1 MRGAARSVSHAE
13 RAPFEADVP
22 CTAKYY
28 GMMILESESL
38 NAVQAEAVAHTDG
51 PVLIFAGAG
60 SGKTRVLTHR
70 IAYLLNER
78 GATPD
83 RILAVTFT
91 NKAAGEMKAR
101 LERMVGGD
109 ARDLWVGT
117 FHSMCVRI
125 LRRDGTRIGIAPSFA
140 IIDDADQRQLVKDIL
155 DDLDYDERQLAPGA
169 CLHEISKAKNALI
182 WPEQYLEKQTA
193 FLGERIGNVYAEYQR
208 RLSESNSLDFDDLIV
223 RTIDLLEKDA
233 AVREKYQ
240 NKFQFILV
248 DEYQDVNIAQYRLIA
263 IFGGKHKNVTVV
275 GDDDQSI
282 YSWRGSDYRMIL
294 RFEEDFPGAKV
305 FKLEENYRSTQRI
318 LDAAN
323 ALVENNRTRAKKKL
337 FTKRAEGE
345 AITVYPAATE
355 RDEARYVTEKIKEM
369 VREGAAYRDF
379 LVLYRTNAQSR
390 VFEESLLADGI
401 PYRVVGGVGF
411 YARAEIKDVI
421 AYLRYIMNP
430 SDAIAFKRIVNV
442 PRRGIGAQTLAS
454 LVQAATRRKMSVGEA
469 IFDGELLRE
478 AVPKKLKEL
487 ERFAELMR
495 SFQARGESLG
505 VADLLVAVME
515 DSGYVRELQAEETH
529 DARARIENLQELVG
543 VAREYE
549 GTDAEPSL
557 MGFLA
562 NISLISDLDSLDPDS
577 SYVTLMTMHGAKGL
591 EFPHVFLTGLEEGVF
606 PHSRALTDMPEL
618 EEERRLAY
626 VGVTRAMDRLFLSYA
641 QRRAIFGNTYAYPKS
656 RFLEEMPGLEF
667 LESTSVQLP
676 RPSGGRWREVAIHE
690 SAGAGMSMDLKD
702 GDRVRHPKWGEGTIR
717 DIAGAGGDGLV
728 TIDFPNVGQKMLM
741 LKYAPLEKI

>member
-1 MRGAARSVSHAE
+1 
-13 RAPFEADVP
+13 
-22 CTAKYY
+22 
-28 GMMILESESL
+28 MMILESDSL
-38 NAVQAEAVAHTDG
+38 NDVQTLAVEQTDG

-70 IAYLLNER
+70 IALLLGKR
-78 GATPD
+78 KIAPD

-91 NKAAGEMKAR
+91 NKAAGEMKSR
-101 LERMVGGD
+101 LERMVGAS

-117 FHSMCVRI
+117 FHAMCVRM
-125 LRRDGTRIGIAPSFA
+125 LRRDGAKAGISPSFA

-169 CLHEISKAKNALI
+169 CLHEISKAKNSLI
-182 WPEQYLEKQTA
+182 WPDKYHEQQTT
-193 FLGERIGNVYAEYQR
+193 FLGERMANVYTEYER
-208 RLSESNSLDFDDLIV
+208 RLRESNSLDFDDLIV
-223 RTIDLLEKDA
+223 RTIDLLEKEKS
-233 AVREKYQ
+233 VRDKYQ
-240 NKFQFILV
+240 TKFEYVLV
-248 DEYQDVNIAQYRLIA
+248 DEYQDVNVAQYRLIA
-263 IFGGKHKNVTVV
+263 LLGAKHKNVTVV

-323 ALVENNRTRAKKKL
+323 SLVENNRTRAKKKL
-337 FTKRAEGE
+337 FTRRAEGE
-345 AITVYPAATE
+345 AITVYSAATE
-355 RDEARYVTEKIKEM
+355 RDEARYVTEKIKQM
-369 VREGAAYRDF
+369 VRDGAAYKEF
-379 LVLYRTNAQSR
+379 LILYRTNAQSR
-390 VFEESLLADGI
+390 VFEEALIADGI

-411 YARAEIKDVI
+411 YSRAEIKDVI
-421 AYLRYIMNP
+421 AYLRYISNP
-430 SDAIAFKRIVNV
+430 SDALAFKRIVNV
-442 PRRGIGAQTLAS
+442 PRRGIGQQTLAA
-454 LVQAATRRKMSVGEA
+454 LVQAATARGVSVGEA
-469 IFDGELLRE
+469 VFDSELLKE

-487 ERFAELMR
+487 ERFAELIR
-495 SFQARGESLG
+495 SFRERADDMS

-549 GTDAEPSL
+549 GGDAEATLS
-557 MGFLA
+557 GFLTNVA
-562 NISLISDLDSLDPDS
+562 LISDLDALDPDA
-577 SYVTLMTMHGAKGL
+577 SYVTLMTLHGAKGL
-591 EFPHVFLTGLEEGVF
+591 EFQHVFLTGLEEGVF
-606 PHSRALTDMPEL
+606 PHSRALTDVTEL

-641 QRRAIFGNTYAYPKS
+641 QRRALFGNTYAYPKS
-656 RFLEEMPGLEF
+656 RFIEEMPGLEI
-667 LESTSVQLP
+667 LESDAVVLP

-690 SAGAGMSMDLKD
+690 SAGAGMNMNLND
-702 GDRVRHPKWGEGTIR
+702 GDKVRHPKWGEGTIR
-717 DIAGAGGDGLV
+717 GVVGAGGDGLI

-741 LKYAPLEKI
+741 LKYAPLEKV

>member
-1 MRGAARSVSHAE
+1 
-13 RAPFEADVP
+13 
-22 CTAKYY
+22 
-28 GMMILESESL
+28 MMILETEAL
-38 NAVQAEAVAHTDG
+38 NDIQTQAVEHTDG

-70 IAYLLNER
+70 IALLLGR
-78 GATPD
+78 KKIAPD
-83 RILAVTFT
+83 RIFAVTFT
-91 NKAAGEMKAR
+91 NKAAGEMKTR
-101 LERMVGGD
+101 LERMVGAA

-117 FHSMCVRI
+117 FHAMCVRI
-125 LRRDGTRIGIAPSFA
+125 LRRDGSKAGISPSFA

-169 CLHEISKAKNALI
+169 CLHEISKAKNSLV
-182 WPEQYLEKQTA
+182 WPDKFHEQQTS
-193 FLGERIGNVYAEYQR
+193 FLGERMANVYTEYER
-208 RLSESNSLDFDDLIV
+208 RLRESNSLDFDDLIV
-223 RTIDLLEKDA
+223 RTIDLLERDEN
-233 AVREKYQ
+233 VREKYQ
-240 NKFQFILV
+240 NKFEYILV

-263 IFGGKHKNVTVV
+263 LLGAKHKNVTVV

-323 ALVENNRTRAKKKL
+323 ALVANNKTRASKKL
-337 FTKRAEGE
+337 FTSRSEGE
-345 AITVYPAATE
+345 AITVYAAATE
-355 RDEARYVTEKIKEM
+355 RDEARYTTEKIKQM
-369 VREGAAYRDF
+369 VRDGAAYKDF

-390 VFEESLLADGI
+390 VFEEALIADGI

-421 AYLRYIMNP
+421 AYLRYIVNP
-430 SDAIAFKRIVNV
+430 ADALAFKRIVNV
-442 PRRGIGAQTLAS
+442 PRRGIGQQTLAA
-454 LVQAATRRKMSVGEA
+454 LVQAANAKGLSVGEA
-469 IFDGELLRE
+469 IFDSELLRE

-487 ERFAELMR
+487 ERFAELIRNFRTRAEDM
-495 SFQARGESLG
+495 S
-505 VADLLVAVME
+505 VADLLVSVME

-529 DARARIENLQELVG
+529 DARARVENLQELIG

-549 GTDAEPSL
+549 GGDAEATLS
-557 MGFLA
+557 GFLTNVA
-562 NISLISDLDSLDPDS
+562 LISDLDALDPDT

-606 PHSRALTDMPEL
+606 PHSRALTDVTEL

-641 QRRAIFGNTYAYPKS
+641 QRRALFGNTYAYPKS
-656 RFLEEMPGLEF
+656 RFIEEMPGLDV
-667 LESTSVQLP
+667 LESDSVVLP

-690 SAGAGMSMDLKD
+690 SAGAGMSMNLRD
-702 GDRVRHPKWGEGTIR
+702 GDKVRHPKWGEGTIR
-717 DIAGAGGDGLV
+717 GLVGAGGDGLI

-741 LKYAPLEKI
+741 LKYAPLEKL